1 MQSICNKPIGQI
13 GMIVEYEGLG
23 EVAVIIRGRPLDA
36 LCVRGSVRLHSPG

>member
-1 MQSICNKPIGQI
+1 MQSICKKAESDRS
-13 GMIVEYEGLG
+13 VVVYEGLD